1 MIALRL
7 VHLIESHS
15 EQLAEGLVKKL
26 ERSTR
31 AADLKKVP
39 AHEIQERTREVYRN
53 LSDWILT
60 KTEDDI
66 ERVYVPLG
74 RRRAEQ
80 GVTLSALC
88 WALMMTEENL
98 WDFLELEGMR
108 EKPLEIL
115 GGFELLRLL
124 DTFFEHAI
132 YFATLGYESRWKEQT
147 AQTGHEGHK
156 HRDEHLAHT
165 LRP

>member
-7 VHLIESHS
+7 VRLIESHS
-15 EQLAEGLVKKL
+15 EQLVESLVHKI
-26 ERSTR
+26 ERSSR
-31 AADLKKVP
+31 SADLRRIP
-39 AHEIQERTREVYRN
+39 PQEVRERAREVYRD

-66 ERVYVPLG
+66 ERVYTPLG

-80 GVTLSALC
+80 GVSLSALC

-124 DTFFEHAI
+124 DQFFDQAI
-132 YFATLGYESRWKEQT
+132 YFATLGYESYW
-147 AQTGHEGHK
+147 K
-156 HRDEHLAHT
+156 HREESAKDKHTGEHERLAHT
-165 LRP
+165 L

>member
-15 EQLAEGLVKKL
+15 EKLTESLIHKL
-26 ERSTR
+26 ERSSR
-31 AADLKKVP
+31 AADFQKVP
-39 AHEIQERTREVYRN
+39 KDEIRERAREVYRN
-53 LSDWILT
+53 LSDWLLT

-66 ERVYVPLG
+66 ERVYTPIG

-98 WDFLELEGMR
+98 WDFLEMEGMR

-115 GGFELLRLL
+115 GGFELLRLM
-124 DTFFEHAI
+124 DSFFDQAI
-132 YFATLGYESRWKEQT
+132 YFATLGYESYWK
-147 AQTGHEGHK
+147 AK
-156 HRDEHLAHT
+156 HAEETRMAHVA
-165 LRP
+165 

>member
-7 VHLIESHS
+7 VRLIESHS
-15 EQLAEGLVKKL
+15 EQLAESLVHKL
-26 ERSTR
+26 ERSSR
-31 AADLKKVP
+31 AADLKKVS
-39 AHEIQERTREVYRN
+39 AHELRERAREVYRD

-66 ERVYVPLG
+66 ERVYMPLG

-124 DTFFEHAI
+124 DQFFDQAI
-132 YFATLGYESRWKEQT
+132 YFATLGYESYWIEKQEESAKE
-147 AQTGHEGHK
+147 K
-156 HRDEHLAHT
+156 HGRKDERLAHV
-165 LRP
+165 L

>member
-15 EQLAEGLVKKL
+15 EQLAEGLVHKL
-26 ERSTR
+26 ERSSR
-31 AADLKKVP
+31 AADLRRVP
-39 AHEIQERTREVYRN
+39 AAEIRERAREVYRN
-53 LSDWILT
+53 LSDWLLT

-66 ERVYVPLG
+66 ERVYMPLG

-80 GVTLSALC
+80 GITLSALC

-98 WDFLELEGMR
+98 WDFLEMEGMR

-115 GGFELLRLL
+115 GGFELLRLMDL
-124 DTFFEHAI
+124 FFDQAI
-132 YFATLGYESRWKEQT
+132 YFATLGYESYWKEKQ
-147 AQTGHEGHK
+147 AEQAP
-156 HRDEHLAHT
+156 HLAHSA
-165 LRP
+165 

>member
-7 VHLIESHS
+7 VRLIESHS
-15 EQLAEGLVKKL
+15 EQLAESLVHKL
-26 ERSTR
+26 ERSSR
-31 AADLKKVP
+31 AADLKKVS
-39 AHEIQERTREVYRN
+39 AQEIRERAREVYRN
-53 LSDWILT
+53 LSDWLLT

-66 ERVYVPLG
+66 ERVYTPLG

-88 WALMMTEENL
+88 WALMMTDENL
-98 WDFLELEGMR
+98 WDFLELQGMR

-124 DTFFEHAI
+124 DQFFDQAI
-132 YFATLGYESRWKEQT
+132 YFATLGYEKYWKEKLV
-147 AQTGHEGHK
+147 TGLQEKHSHETD
-156 HRDEHLAHT
+156 RLAHV
-165 LRP
+165 L

>member
-7 VHLIESHS
+7 VRLIESHS
-15 EQLAEGLVKKL
+15 DQLAEGLIHKL
-26 ERSTR
+26 QRSSR
-31 AADLKKVP
+31 AADLQKI
-39 AHEIQERTREVYRN
+39 ASHEVHERAQEVYKN
-53 LSDWILT
+53 LSDWLLT

-66 ERVYVPLG
+66 ERVYKALG

-98 WDFLELEGMR
+98 WDFLEMEGMR

-115 GGFELLRLL
+115 GSFELLRLL
-124 DTFFEHAI
+124 DQFFDQAV
-132 YFATLGYESRWKEQT
+132 YYATLGYESHWQEKKTQAAAMPRS
-147 AQTGHEGHK
+147 A
-156 HRDEHLAHT
+156 
-165 LRP
+165 

>member
-7 VHLIESHS
+7 VRLIESHS
-15 EQLAEGLVKKL
+15 EELSENLLHKL
-26 ERSTR
+26 ERSSRT
-31 AADLKKVP
+31 ADLRKVP
-39 AHEIQERTREVYRN
+39 SHEIRERGHEIYRN
-53 LSDWILT
+53 LSDWLLT
-60 KTEDDI
+60 KTSEDI

-80 GVTLSALC
+80 GVTMSALC
-88 WALMMTEENL
+88 WALMTTEENL

-124 DTFFEHAI
+124 DQFFDQAV
-132 YFATLGYESRWKEQT
+132 YFATLGYESYGREKQ
-147 AQTGHEGHK
+147 AEG
-156 HRDEHLAHT
+156 RERLA
-165 LRP
+165 RSA

>member
-31 AADLKKVP
+31 AADLKKIP
-39 AHEIQERTREVYRN
+39 AHEVRERTREVYRN

-66 ERVYVPLG
+66 ERVYTPLG

-80 GVTLSALC
+80 GVALSALC

-115 GGFELLRLL
+115 GGFELLRLM
-124 DTFFEHAI
+124 DQFFDQAI
-132 YFATLGYESRWKEQT
+132 YFATLGYESYWKEK
-147 AQTGHEGHK
+147 HEEKAKEKQAGTE
-156 HRDEHLAHT
+156 RLAHV
-165 LRP
+165 L